1 MPAITPMLDTRAR
14 KRGDLFPI
22 VIYVYHKGQRRFIN
36 TGYKIERKH
45 WDKNR
50 VVRHPDAVIINS
62 KISSVIHD
70 AQQYLAECALKNREP
85 DLQMIGRQRKAYS
98 FNDYLIHRAKQYL
111 DKDMIVMN
119 QKCRRFNRELLMFF
133 NKGLTL
139 EEIAAAEKRNQLTGL
154 HVYFDDINYDFLRDF
169 DSWLVK
175 IGNGPNTR
183 HKKFEFL
190 GKFYNEAMQDGK
202 APQPNPF
209 KKYKISIK
217 PVKKEKLSVKEIEA
231 IENLKLAPGPV
242 NDARNLFLFSY
253 YTKGQRFENCVT
265 LKKNQV
271 HGGRVHFRTNKGN
284 KYVSVKIHSRLQA
297 ILDYYK
303 DVPGDMVFP
312 LIDHIPQEK
321 RAYISLIGSRNAVV
335 NKNLKIV
342 AQLAGITLNLS
353 FHISR
358 HSFAWHLKQT
368 TDNIHVIQDSLAHS
382 RSATTE
388 IYLKALDDE
397 ALDPEME
404 KLYGR

>member
-1 MPAITPMLDTRAR
+1 MPAITPMLDDRAR
-14 KRGDLFPI
+14 KRGELFPI

-36 TGYKIERKH
+36 TGYKIERKY
-45 WDKNR
+45 WKDDK
-50 VVRHPDAVIINS
+50 VVKHPDAVIINS
-62 KISSVIHD
+62 KIFSVIHD
-70 AQQYLAECALKNREP
+70 AQQYFAECALKNREP

-98 FNDYLIHRAKQYL
+98 FNEYLIHRAKQYL
-111 DKDMIVMN
+111 DKDMIVMY
-119 QKCRRFNRELLMFF
+119 QKCRRFNRELLMFL
-133 NKGLTL
+133 NKG
-139 EEIAAAEKRNQLTGL
+139 ES
-154 HVYFDDINYDFLRDF
+154 HVYFDDIDYDFLREF
-169 DSWLVK
+169 DSWLVN

-342 AQLAGITLNLS
+342 AELAGIKLNLS

>member
-1 MPAITPMLDTRAR
+1 MPAITPMLDDRAR
-14 KRGDLFPI
+14 KRGELFPI

-36 TGYKIERKH
+36 TGYKIERKY
-45 WDKNR
+45 WKDDK
-50 VVRHPDAVIINS
+50 VVKHPDAVIINS
-62 KISSVIHD
+62 RISAVVHD
-70 AQQYLAECALKNREP
+70 AKQYFAECALKNREP
-85 DLQMIGRQRKAYS
+85 DLQMIGKQRKAYS
-98 FNDYLIHRAKQYL
+98 FNEYLIHRAKQYL

-133 NKGLTL
+133 NKG
-139 EEIAAAEKRNQLTGL
+139 ES
-154 HVYFDDINYDFLRDF
+154 HVYFDDIDYDFLRDF

-342 AQLAGITLNLS
+342 AELAGIKLNLS